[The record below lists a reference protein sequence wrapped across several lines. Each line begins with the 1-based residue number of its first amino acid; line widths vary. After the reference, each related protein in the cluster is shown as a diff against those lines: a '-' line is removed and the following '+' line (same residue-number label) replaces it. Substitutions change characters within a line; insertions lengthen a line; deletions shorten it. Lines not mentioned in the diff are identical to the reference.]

1 MAMQPQLN
9 TRASVDALK
18 APDGSPV
25 SVLRFTGD
33 ITSTSRDVVFGAYQE
48 VPAAT
53 RNVVFDFS
61 KMEYMNSS
69 GIALIIELL
78 MAANKAGRSVQ
89 SYGLSPHFQKVFTMV
104 GLNKYTRLHPDEATA
119 CAAFAE

>member
-9 TRASVDALK
+9 TRAYVDEVK

-53 RNVVFDFS
+53 RKVVFDFS

-78 MAANKAGRSVQ
+78 MAANKADRSVQ

-104 GLNKYTRLHPDEATA
+104 GLNKYTRLHPDESTA

>member
-9 TRASVDALK
+9 TRAHVDQVK

-25 SVLRFTGD
+25 AVLRFTGD
-33 ITSTSRDVVFGAYQE
+33 ITSTSRDVVFGAYRE
-48 VPAAT
+48 VPAAA
-53 RNVVFDFS
+53 RKVVFDFS

-78 MAANKAGRSVQ
+78 MAASKADRSVQ
-89 SYGLSPHFQKVFTMV
+89 SFGLSPHFQKVFIMV
-104 GLNKYTRLHPDEATA
+104 GLNKYTHLHPDETTA
-119 CAAFAE
+119 CSAFDD

>member
-9 TRASVDALK
+9 TRAHVDQVK

-25 SVLRFTGD
+25 AVLRFTGD
-33 ITSTSRDVVFGAYQE
+33 ITSTSRDVVFGAYRE
-48 VPAAT
+48 VPAAA
-53 RNVVFDFS
+53 RKVVFDFS

-78 MAANKAGRSVQ
+78 MAASKSDRLVQ
-89 SYGLSPHFQKVFTMV
+89 SFGLSPHFQKVFIMV
-104 GLNKYTRLHPDEATA
+104 GLNRYTRMHSDEATA
-119 CAAFAE
+119 CAAFAD

>member
-9 TRASVDALK
+9 TRAHVDEVK
-18 APDGSPV
+18 ASDGSPV

-53 RNVVFDFS
+53 RKVVFDFS
-61 KMEYMNSS
+61 RMEYMNSS

-78 MAANKAGRSVQ
+78 MATNKADRSVQ

-119 CAAFAE
+119 CAAFAD

>member
-9 TRASVDALK
+9 TRAYVDQVK
-18 APDGSPV
+18 APDGGPV
-25 SVLRFTGD
+25 AVLRFTGD

-48 VPAAT
+48 VPLAT
-53 RNVVFDFS
+53 HRVVFDFS

-78 MAANKAGRSVQ
+78 MAANKANRTVQ
-89 SYGLSPHFQKVFTMV
+89 SFGLSPHFQKVFTMV
-104 GLNKYTRLHPDEATA
+104 GLNKYTSLHPDEATA
-119 CAAFAE
+119 CAAFVE

>member
-9 TRASVDALK
+9 TRAYVDEVRAS
-18 APDGSPV
+18 DGSPV
-25 SVLRFTGD
+25 SVLRFAGD
-33 ITSTSRDVVFGAYQE
+33 ITSTSRDVVFGAYQQ
-48 VPAAT
+48 VPVAT
-53 RNVVFDFS
+53 RKLVFDFS

-78 MAANKAGRSVQ
+78 MAANKSDRSVQ

-104 GLNKYTRLHPDEATA
+104 GLNKYTSLHPDEATA
-119 CAAFAE
+119 CAAFAD